1 MNAENKIYT
10 QKGLIFM
17 ESKRVTFIRKG
28 EKIPSGRVNNILKLF
43 FLLLK
48 GEEGSLEYYA
58 GKIGCEPRTVKKY
71 ISELRMAYDPEE
83 GAGIDIQ
90 YNRGNKS
97 YSLITK
103 KWSIPVLKPDEAEAL
118 YMAVRYLAGQRGT
131 PFKHLPELERKL
143 RKCFPKDLEDRFK
156 KGIVVAGPETESKLG
171 DLLGVI
177 DEAVIDKRKL
187 VMDYT
192 PTYHKDPVK
201 REVVPFSL
209 LSHDYE
215 WYIRAFCLKD
225 KKFKTYSVNQIVS
238 VKTEKLREK
247 ERKLLPKKSED
258 SYEHMWDWA
267 SDESGEPVDVRVKF
281 TGQMMER
288 MKKKLRYR
296 KEHPSQKIE
305 EFEDSVIVS
314 FTVKNLFNMMP
325 WLLQFGS
332 LVEVLE
338 PEGLR
343 ERMWEEGERVMRVY
357 V

>member
-1 MNAENKIYT
+1 
-10 QKGLIFM
+10 M

-28 EKIPSGRVNNILKLF
+28 EKIPSGKINNILKLF

-48 GEEGSLEYYA
+48 GEEESLEHYA

-90 YNRGNKS
+90 YNRKNKS

-103 KWSIPVLKPDEAEAL
+103 KWSMPVLKPDEAEAL

-143 RKCFPKDLEDRFK
+143 RKSFPKDLEDRFK
-156 KGIVVAGPETESKLG
+156 KSIVIAGPETKSKLG

-177 DEAVIDKRKL
+177 DEAVIDKKKL
-187 VMDYT
+187 VIEYT

-215 WYIRAFCLKD
+215 WYVRAFCLKD
-225 KKFKTYSVNQIVS
+225 RKFKTYSVNQIVS
-238 VKTEKLREK
+238 VKTEQLKEREK
-247 ERKLLPKKSED
+247 KLLPKKPED
-258 SYEHMWDWA
+258 SYEHMWDWV
-267 SDESGEPVDVRVKF
+267 SDESAEPVDVRVKF

-288 MKKKLRYR
+288 MKKKLGYR
-296 KEHPSQKIE
+296 KEHASQKIE
-305 EFEDSVIVS
+305 VFEDCVIVS
-314 FTVKNLFNMMP
+314 FAVKSPFNMMP
-325 WLLQFGS
+325 WLLQFGAS
-332 LVEVLE
+332 VEVVE
-338 PEGLR
+338 PENLR
-343 ERMWEEGERVMRVY
+343 TKIREEGDRIKKLHI
-357 V
+357 